1 MTYDDMRKHSLSFIS
16 FIALLSCFF
25 DCSAQTEGNFVK
37 TFALGYGDKYLK
49 KIHLRWFVS
58 KSHCLPNEGY
68 TILRKKHG
76 APMIH
81 QIVGY
86 VQSHQEKNTQFTS
99 EEQKIADTLM
109 SYMNKM
115 SKETIS
121 EPLIEWSLQYLQ
133 CVSPDIVAS
142 ALGLQFTDTTV
153 RAGIQYDYRID
164 IGTTTIATISNIST
178 HTSLQPK
185 VNTFNVEELSYGNRV
200 TWDTDHDSKQGIVRW
215 LLIRKQL
222 NVIDTVAMIPK
233 VLTHSSSKLYEYEDT
248 EVLNED
254 GNVTYSIIPI
264 DYWNTIGKSYSM
276 TIKSRRKAP
285 RLPTTNFISFQ
296 STKRNILLKWTP
308 AMTYGYRIYRQ
319 FGGEKNIVA
328 HQIDRTV
335 TSYIDTI
342 RSPVSYSARYFI
354 ACLDSI
360 GREGELS
367 MPIDVPIDDE
377 IPPITPRYVIVQPKQ
392 GMFELMWAH
401 STDQD
406 KAGYEIARSLGKDQ
420 NFYVIT
426 HTPVKD
432 SIYLDSAV
440 QSLKSGKFIY
450 RVRTVDIFG
459 NTSDWSEGI
468 LVSMP
473 DLSVPMAPLMTEI
486 KASDKS
492 IELRWQRVAELDLA
506 GYWVNRT
513 DDTLFTPITLNE
525 ELLPR
530 ENTQYNDTLIKAGIL
545 YFYEVVSVDSSLNIS
560 APSIRL
566 SARSYDKSNPAP
578 PIIDSVYYM
587 EGKVRIT
594 WFFEYPPPIPVYV
607 VVERSRDNKRYV
619 QISAP
624 LAETEKA
631 FSDTDIGSAEK
642 YYYRVRALSKEGNY
656 GKPSDQKSIE
666 SSVR

>member
-1 MTYDDMRKHSLSFIS
+1 MRKQSLSVVCF
-16 FIALLSCFF
+16 LTVLSCIFE
-25 DCSAQTEGNFVK
+25 CSAQTEGNFVK

-49 KIHLRWFVS
+49 KIQLRWFVS
-58 KSHCLPNEGY
+58 KKHCLPAEGY

-86 VQSHQEKNTQFTS
+86 VPSHQLNVIEFTS
-99 EEQKIADTLM
+99 DEQKIADTLM
-109 SYMNKM
+109 SYLSKT
-115 SKETIS
+115 SKEAIS

-153 RAGIQYDYRID
+153 RAGIHYDYRID

-178 HTSLQPK
+178 QTSLQPK
-185 VNTFNVEELSYGNRV
+185 VSSFDVEELSYGNRL
-200 TWDTDHDSKQGIVRW
+200 TWDTDYDNKQGIVRW
-215 LLIRKQL
+215 VLVRKQI
-222 NVIDTVAMIPK
+222 NTADTVAVIPK
-233 VLTHSSSKLYEYEDT
+233 VLTRSSTLLYEYEDT
-248 EVLNED
+248 EALTEN
-254 GNVTYSIIPI
+254 GNVTYSITPI
-264 DYWNTIGKSYSM
+264 DYWNTIGKTYSM
-276 TIKSRRKAP
+276 TITSRKKEA
-285 RLPTTNFISFQ
+285 RLPITSFINFQ
-296 STKRNILLKWTP
+296 STKRNIMLKWTP
-308 AMTYGYRIYRQ
+308 VTTFGYRIYRQ

-328 HQIDRTV
+328 RLIERSV

-342 RSPVSYSARYFI
+342 RSPVGYSARYFI
-354 ACLDSI
+354 TCVDSL

-401 STDQD
+401 TTDPD
-406 KAGYEIARSLGKDQ
+406 KAGYEIARSLDKDQ
-420 NFYVIT
+420 NFQVIT
-426 HTPVKD
+426 ETLVKD
-432 SIYLDSAV
+432 SIYLDTAV
-440 QSLKSGKFIY
+440 LSLKSGKFIY

-459 NTSDWSEGI
+459 NRSEWSEGI
-468 LVSMP
+468 LVSLP
-473 DLSVPMAPLMTEI
+473 DLSVPMSPMMTGI

-594 WFFEYPPPIPVYV
+594 WFFEYPPPLPVYV

-624 LAETEKA
+624 LSETETT
-631 FSDTDIGSAEK
+631 FSDTDIGAAEK

-656 GKPSDQKSIE
+656 GKPSDQKSVE

>member
-1 MTYDDMRKHSLSFIS
+1 MRKQSLSVMCC
-16 FIALLSCFF
+16 IAILSCVF
-25 DCSAQTEGNFVK
+25 DCSAQSAGDFVK
-37 TFALGYGDKYLK
+37 TFALSYGDKRLK
-49 KIHLRWFVS
+49 QIHLRWFVS
-58 KSHCLPNEGY
+58 KKHCLPSEGY

-86 VQSHQEKNTQFTS
+86 VQSDQVKANEFIS
-99 EEQKIADTLM
+99 DEQKIADTLM
-109 SYMNKM
+109 SYLSKT
-115 SKETIS
+115 SKEATS

-164 IGTTTIATISNIST
+164 IGTTTIATVSNIST
-178 HTSLQPK
+178 QTSLQPK
-185 VNTFNVEELSYGNRV
+185 VSTFNVEELSYGNRLV
-200 TWDTDHDSKQGIVRW
+200 WDTDQDSKQGIVRW
-215 LLIRKQL
+215 VLLRKQF
-222 NVIDTVAMIPK
+222 NVVDTVAIIPK
-233 VLTHSSSKLYEYEDT
+233 VLTRSSSTLYEYEDT
-248 EVLNED
+248 EVLTEN
-254 GNVTYSIIPI
+254 GNVTYSVIPI
-264 DYWNTIGKSYSM
+264 DYWNTIGNTNSV
-276 TIKSRRKAP
+276 TIKSRKKEA
-285 RLPTTNFISFQ
+285 RLPTTSFVSFQ
-296 STKRNILLKWTP
+296 STKRNIMLKWAP
-308 AMTYGYRIYRQ
+308 AITFGYRIYRQ
-319 FGGEKNIVA
+319 FGNEKNIVA
-328 HQIDRTV
+328 QHIERTA

-342 RSPVSYSARYFI
+342 RSPVSFSARYFI
-354 ACLDSI
+354 SCLDSI

-367 MPIDVPIDDE
+367 MPIEVPIDDE
-377 IPPITPRYVIVQPKQ
+377 IPPITPRYIIIQPKQ

-401 STDQD
+401 TPDQD

-420 NFYVIT
+420 NFHIIT

-440 QSLKSGKFIY
+440 QSLQSGKFVY

-459 NTSDWSEGI
+459 NTSEWSESI
-468 LVSMP
+468 LVSLP
-473 DLSVPMAPLMTEI
+473 DLSVPIAPLMTDI
-486 KASDKS
+486 KASDTS

-530 ENTQYNDTLIKAGIL
+530 ENTQYNDTRIKAGIL

-578 PIIDSVYYM
+578 PIIDSVFYR

-594 WFFEYPPPIPVYV
+594 WFFEYPPPIQVYV

-631 FSDTDIGSAEK
+631 FTDTDIGAEEK

-656 GKPSDQKSIE
+656 GKPSEQKSIE
-666 SSVR
+666 SGVR